1 MSLTPQSLQKSALAT
16 AIGSRQCQH
25 EGLQSPLDSKP
36 GSLPVCK
43 LNGPGASL
51 NEDLKKEIPDKH
63 RSELSSEVEEK
74 FGKWTRTI

>member
-1 MSLTPQSLQKSALAT
+1 MSTRER
-16 AIGSRQCQH
+16 IGPLLRGGKPF
-25 EGLQSPLDSKP
+25 GLKTGLEV
-36 GSLPVCK
+36 PVCK

-51 NEDLKKEIPDKH
+51 NQDLKKEIPDKH